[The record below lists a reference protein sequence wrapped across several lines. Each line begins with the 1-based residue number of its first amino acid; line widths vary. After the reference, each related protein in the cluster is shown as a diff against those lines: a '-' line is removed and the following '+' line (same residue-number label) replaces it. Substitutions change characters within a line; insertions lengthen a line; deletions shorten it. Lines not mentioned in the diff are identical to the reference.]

1 MLGRATPAAKVWV
14 QRLVSSMRRNMPGR
28 WFMVAEWSEF
38 SVGVNLGLGLR
49 KVDGHQQNGL
59 A

>member
-1 MLGRATPAAKVWV
+1 
-14 QRLVSSMRRNMPGR
+14 MRRNMPGR